1 MFKHNYIYSLRLMLR
16 NKQLVFWTMAF
27 PLIMA
32 MLFNMALSNVES
44 SEKTE
49 PVRIAVV
56 NDDNFKNNQI
66 YKEAFNELSKG
77 DDRVFD
83 IKYTDAD
90 NAKKLLSDEEITG
103 YIAFKNFKPEITIN
117 RNGIKETIMTYV
129 VNEITCQSNV
139 MIKLAFNKL
148 SDEISNGNYNNI
160 QKIFEEQS
168 QKAFNGE
175 DGIKTVTPKNMSF
188 VMIEYYSLIAM
199 SCMYSGL
206 FTLTLM
212 NYLMANISAVGKRST
227 VSSARK
233 SGMIF
238 GSFGAAFTIQLFG
251 LLLLYLLLI
260 FGIRADFGSNVPYV
274 ILISLLGSAAGL
286 SLGTAIAV
294 LVKKSENAK
303 FTVLIAVVM
312 AGCFL
317 SGMMGITMK
326 NVIDKNAPVL
336 NKINPVAMITDGLYS
351 IYYYNSNERFIVDA
365 VSLVIFSAVMLL
377 ISLRGLRRQRYDS
390 I

>member
-139 MIKLAFNKL
+139 MIKLAFNKI

>member
-336 NKINPVAMITDGLYS
+336 NKINPEAMITDGLYS